1 MKKLLSV
8 VLSIVLVCSMVVGV
22 SAETLAAPAGRTY
35 DCDNGYTAVKLS
47 HPDTG
52 VGEVDGLIEMDGVND
67 RGQNYSWSSVGY
79 GDWVYVGTCF
89 GAIYQ
94 TLQIIAIENGMEFS
108 QMRLLIDTLYNGH
121 LYNGDADKDRTPARS
136 VIVKINTKTY
146 ETVIVNGPVKSGGFR
161 AATKMND
168 KLYFAATGA
177 TPYLLEID
185 PANGDATQIVCYSET
200 PQSASISTG
209 IRGLTVYKDM
219 LIATMIGNNGAYM
232 VASRNPSEGP
242 ESFETICTQQDL
254 LDYPA
259 YHYMDSIFG
268 GSIWDII
275 EYNGKLYIT
284 VVTGKNGNK
293 QAFALFSGEPDAE
306 GNWSFDLIAGNEA
319 DGAEYPFGLGSDRS
333 GAANLM
339 VYDGYLYI
347 GGYNDPMVALP
358 EVLTMN
364 FENLYKDLNSP
375 VCLWRLDENDNIEM
389 VAGEANEVFPEG
401 PVGNMGAGFGSNLNQ
416 YVWRM
421 ENYDGKLYV
430 GTFDVG
436 SLAYPL
442 MQFANGDILKMD
454 KDEFAKQIN
463 YIKQLMGMFKPE
475 APEVPVLPEATGDE
489 ATFDESEVVNL
500 AEVGAAIPA
509 NLFVNVAARLAE
521 ETEATFDETE
531 DFEENI
537 QDKEDF
543 YNTLVFLSEV
553 YNSFRDK
560 LPEAI
565 RAYFDK
571 LLNDEKIQNFG
582 YFIGCCKYLS
592 KGQRGFDLFVSE
604 DGVNFDTITRDGFG
618 DPYNHGCR
626 VFAITDSGLCVGTAN
641 PFYGTQVWLLDDG
654 SKPSTE
660 DEAET
665 TPDETV
671 TTEPETTVSQPV
683 ATEPTE
689 ATEPSEVVTDATE
702 ATEPSTATEPA
713 TETEATEASTAT
725 EPATETDATEASTAT
740 EPATE
745 TDATTEATDAT
756 TEATDATTESTPD
769 ETDPTDPAEGLLG
782 DVNLDGKVNIKDV
795 TAIQKHLA
803 FIKSLSDEGYKLAD
817 FKVDGKVNIKDAT
830 AIQKFLAKIEY

>member
-1 MKKLLSV
+1 MKKLLSAI
-8 VLSIVLVCSMVVGV
+8 LSIVLVCSMIVGV
-22 SAETLAAPAGRTY
+22 SAASTGTTY
-35 DCDNGYTAVKLS
+35 DCENGYTAIKLS
-47 HPDTG
+47 HPDTTS
-52 VGEVDGLIEMDGVND
+52 GEVDGLIEYEGIND

-79 GDWVYVGTCF
+79 GDYVYVGTCF

-94 TLQIIAIENGMEFS
+94 TLRIIAMENGMEFS
-108 QMRLLIDTLYNGH
+108 QMKVMIDTLFNGH
-121 LYNGDADKDRTPARS
+121 LYNGDEGDDITTNRS
-136 VIVKINTKTY
+136 YIVKINTKTY
-146 ETVIVNGPVKSGGFR
+146 ETSIVEGPVKSGGYR
-161 AATKMND
+161 AATKMNN

-177 TPYLLEID
+177 TPYILEID
-185 PANGDATQIVCYSET
+185 PENNDAKQIVCYSET
-200 PQSASISTG
+200 PQSMSISTG

-219 LIATMIGNNGAYM
+219 LVATMIGNNGAYM
-232 VASRNPSEGP
+232 VASKNPSEGP

-275 EYNGKLYIT
+275 EYNHKLYIT

-293 QAFALFSGEPDAE
+293 QAFALFSGEPDE
-306 GNWSFDLIAGNEA
+306 QGKWSFDLIAGNEA
-319 DGAEYPFGLGSDRS
+319 DGAEYPFGLGSERS

-375 VCLWRLDENDNIEM
+375 VCLWRLDAEDNIEM

-421 ENYDGKLYV
+421 ENYNDKLYV

-442 MQFANGDILKMD
+442 MQFTNGDILKMD
-454 KDEFAKQIN
+454 KDELQKQIN
-463 YIKQLMGMFKPE
+463 YLKQLINMFM
-475 APEVPVLPEATGDE
+475 PEVPDATFDE
-489 ATFDESEVVNL
+489 ATFDEAAIDKSKVVNL
-500 AEVGAAIPA
+500 AEVGALVPA
-509 NLFVNVAARLAE
+509 NLFVSVAGRLADQS
-521 ETEATFDETE
+521 EATFDETQ

-543 YNTLVFLSEV
+543 YNSLVFLTKI
-553 YNSFRDK
+553 YNGFKNK
-560 LPEAI
+560 LPNAI

-571 LLNDEKIQNFG
+571 LLNNEKLQNFN
-582 YFIGCCKYLS
+582 YFIQCCKYLS
-592 KGQRGFDLFVSE
+592 RGERGFDLFVSE

-626 VFAITDSGLCVGTAN
+626 VFAITNSGLCVGTAN

-654 SKPSTE
+654 DKVSTD
-660 DEAET
+660 DEAEVT
-665 TPDETV
+665 TPDE
-671 TTEPETTVSQPV
+671 PV
-683 ATEPTE
+683 ATEPSE
-689 ATEPSEVVTDATE
+689 PVATEEATE
-702 ATEPSTATEPA
+702 ATEPTEPTETTVTEPQTTEATETTEATKA
-713 TETEATEASTAT
+713 TETETQ
-725 EPATETDATEASTAT
+725 
-740 EPATE
+740 
-745 TDATTEATDAT
+745 TTNQ
-756 TEATDATTESTPD
+756 STPD
-769 ETDPTDPAEGLLG
+769 ETEPTAPVLGLLG
-782 DVNLDGKVNIKDV
+782 DANL
-795 TAIQKHLA
+795 
-803 FIKSLSDEGYKLAD
+803 
-817 FKVDGKVNIKDAT
+817 DGKVNIKDAT
-830 AIQKFLAKIEY
+830 AIQKHLANLEALSADGLALSDTDGSGRVNIKDVTAIQKHIAGMNTGFPIAAPVRLEATFDEK

>member
-1 MKKLLSV
+1 MKKLLSAL
-8 VLSIVLVCSMVVGV
+8 LSILLVCSMVVGV
-22 SAETLAAPAGRTY
+22 SAESMGTTY
-35 DCDNGYTAVKLS
+35 DCENGYTAVKLS
-47 HPDTG
+47 HPDTAS
-52 VGEVDGLIEMDGVND
+52 GEVDGLIEYEGMND
-67 RGQNYSWSSVGY
+67 RGQNYSWSSVGF
-79 GDWVYVGTCF
+79 GDYVYVGTCF

-185 PANGDATQIVCYSET
+185 PAKGDATQIVCYSET

-219 LIATMIGNNGAYM
+219 LVATMIGNNGAYM
-232 VASRNPSEGP
+232 VASKNPSEGP

-293 QAFALFSGEPDAE
+293 QAFALFSGEPDEE
-306 GNWSFDLIAGNEA
+306 GNWTYDLIAGNEA

-358 EVLTMN
+358 EVLTMD
-364 FENLYKDLNSP
+364 FENLYKDLSSP
-375 VCLWRLDENDNIEM
+375 VCLWRLDAEDNIEM

-421 ENYDGKLYV
+421 ENYNGKLYV
-430 GTFDVG
+430 GTFDIG

-442 MQFANGDILKMD
+442 MQFANGDVLKMD
-454 KDEFAKQIN
+454 KDELEKQIN
-463 YIKQLMGMFKPE
+463 YIKQLINMFKPE
-475 APEVPVLPEATGDE
+475 VPESTDDEATFDE
-489 ATFDESEVVNL
+489 ATFDESEIVNL
-500 AEVGAAIPA
+500 AEVGALIPA
-509 NLFVNVAARLAE
+509 NLFVNVASRLADA
-521 ETEATFDETE
+521 TEATFDESE
-531 DFEENI
+531 DMEENI

-543 YNTLVFLSEV
+543 CNTLEFLSLI
-553 YNSFRDK
+553 YDGFRNK
-560 LPEAI
+560 LPAAV
-565 RAYFDK
+565 RAYFDQ
-571 LLNDEKIQNFG
+571 LLNNEKIQNFR
-582 YFIGCCKYLS
+582 YFINCCKYLS
-592 KGQRGFDLFVSE
+592 RGERGFDLFVSE

-654 SKPSTE
+654 EMPSTD
-660 DEAET
+660 DEAEVT
-665 TPDETV
+665 TPDET
-671 TTEPETTVSQPV
+671 EPSQPETTASQPV
-683 ATEPTE
+683 ATEATE
-689 ATEPSEVVTDATE
+689 ATEPSEKVTEATPATE
-702 ATEPSTATEPA
+702 ATEPSEKVTEATTVTEATEPSEKVTEA
-713 TETEATEASTAT
+713 TEPSETQPATDKPIIVDPETTETTEATEAT
-725 EPATETDATEASTAT
+725 E
-740 EPATE
+740 
-745 TDATTEATDAT
+745 
-756 TEATDATTESTPD
+756 ATTESTPD
-769 ETDPTDPAEGLLG
+769 ETKPSEPLEGLLG

-795 TAIQKHLA
+795 TAIQKHIA
-803 FIKSLSDEGYKLAD
+803 FVKALSDEGYKLAD
-817 FKVDGKVNIKDAT
+817 FKADGKVNIKDAT
-830 AIQKFLAKIEY
+830 AIQKFLAKLEY